1 MMPVDNTPWNYL
13 YLADKSHPKVE
24 GPQPRVGVSDSAE
37 VLVNSLKEQMLDRTY
52 WKQVGVSL

>member
-52 WKQVGVSL
+52 